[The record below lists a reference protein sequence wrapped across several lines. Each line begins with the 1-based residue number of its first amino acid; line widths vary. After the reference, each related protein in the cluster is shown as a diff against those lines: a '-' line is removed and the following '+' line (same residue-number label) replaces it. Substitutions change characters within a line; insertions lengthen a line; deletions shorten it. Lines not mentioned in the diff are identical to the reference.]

1 MATLRDIK
9 KKFFLL
15 SKKEQENLLK
25 EIYGF
30 SKDVKEF
37 LNMRLLGEG
46 EEKFIEE
53 IQKATQSATP
63 SGMPKMIKV
72 PKVNSII
79 SKAKKSKVNK
89 KTLCT
94 MHWYAFDGYMTFLD
108 DYGGGPDSYEN
119 KVYDHLKE
127 YLLLLIEISNNKK
140 ELQEELY
147 NVREYLDTHDNM
159 YNDHLYELYLE
170 ITANIL

>member
-25 EIYGF
+25 DIYGF
-30 SKDVKEF
+30 SKDIKEF

-53 IQKATQSATP
+53 IQKATQTITSRGA
-63 SGMPKMIKV
+63 PKMIKV

-89 KTLCT
+89 NTLCN
-94 MHWYAFDGYMTFLD
+94 MHWYAFDGYMTFLN

-119 KVYDHLKE
+119 KTYDHLKE
-127 YLLLLIEISNNKK
+127 YLLLLIEISDNKK
-140 ELQEELY
+140 ELQEELK
-147 NVREYLDTHDNM
+147 NVKSYLDIHNNM
-159 YNDHLYELYLE
+159 YNDHLYELYAE
-170 ITANIL
+170 IVSGVL